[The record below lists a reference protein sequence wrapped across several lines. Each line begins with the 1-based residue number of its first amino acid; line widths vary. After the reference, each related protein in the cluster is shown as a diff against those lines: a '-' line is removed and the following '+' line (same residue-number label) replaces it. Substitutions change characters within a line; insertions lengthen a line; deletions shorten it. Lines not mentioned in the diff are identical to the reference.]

1 MNIHEYQAKE
11 LLQKFDVATTRGR
24 VAATLDEAEQIAREL
39 GDIDIVVK
47 AQIHAGG
54 RGKGSFKDGFKG
66 GVHVRKTPDEVRDVA
81 AKMLGQIL
89 VTHQTGPAGRLVNK
103 LLVAESADIAR
114 EIYFAVLLDRA
125 TAAPLIVASTEGG
138 VEIEAVAA
146 KSPEKIIREPIDPLA
161 GLQPYQAR
169 KLASQL
175 GFESS
180 QLKNASKLFE
190 GLYRTFIAY
199 DCSMIEVNPLVV
211 TNKGEVL
218 ALDAKFNFD
227 DNALYRHPE
236 IAAMRDVAEEDPR
249 EVEASK
255 HGLNYIG
262 LDGDI
267 ACLVNGAGLAMA
279 TMDIIK
285 FYGGEP
291 ANFLD
296 VGGGATEEQVTEALK
311 ILIADKHV
319 KAILVNIFG
328 GIMKVDIIAQGIIN
342 AAKSVKLSVPLV
354 VRLEGTNVERGKQML
369 KESGLALIAADD
381 LADAAQKVVTARN
394 RNSKS
399 QIPNPKFQLNSQ
411 IPIPK
416 WTLARNDAIWK
427 TAHFG
432 SRTPFYQTT
441 TRTLANTED
450 ARQLVR
456 ASRSVAANWIEADEA
471 LSKKDFL
478 MRQKFAQK
486 KQKRA
491 AVSCAYSTR
500 FQRRM
505 RPVLATVWQRK
516 LASSRLSSLRSSR
529 NLATYDF
536 SLCAFFALRFCLD
549 LA

>member
-54 RGKGSFKDGFKG
+54 RGKGSFKNGFKG

-103 LLVAESADIAR
+103 VLVAESADIAR

-180 QLKNASKLFE
+180 QLKNASKLFD

-199 DCSMIEVNPLVV
+199 DCSMVEVNPLVV

-296 VGGGATEEQVTEALK
+296 VGGGATEEQVTEAFK

-342 AAKSVKLSVPLV
+342 AAKSIKLSVPLI
-354 VRLEGTNVERGKQML
+354 VRLEGTNVEKGKQLL
-369 KESGLALIAADD
+369 KESGVALIAADD
-381 LADAAQKVVTARN
+381 LADAAQKAVAAAN
-394 RNSKS
+394 AANHKS
-399 QIPNPKFQLNSQ
+399 QIPNPK
-411 IPIPK
+411 
-416 WTLARNDAIWK
+416 
-427 TAHFG
+427 
-432 SRTPFYQTT
+432 
-441 TRTLANTED
+441 
-450 ARQLVR
+450 
-456 ASRSVAANWIEADEA
+456 
-471 LSKKDFL
+471 
-478 MRQKFAQK
+478 
-486 KQKRA
+486 
-491 AVSCAYSTR
+491 
-500 FQRRM
+500 
-505 RPVLATVWQRK
+505 
-516 LASSRLSSLRSSR
+516 
-529 NLATYDF
+529 
-536 SLCAFFALRFCLD
+536 
-549 LA
+549 